1 MTTTV
6 PIPQPQ
12 HAMTITLPSITGH
25 PLTCE
30 AALSDAV
37 LQGARAAMDRLGD
50 PYKWMLIA
58 DPGELNR
65 PVLPLLL
72 ALLDGAQSTA
82 NALAENSWNS
92 FEPLDKDLAADLIK
106 QCQQIIAQIDCATH
120 STAPK
125 EVA

>member
-1 MTTTV
+1 MT
-6 PIPQPQ
+6 
-12 HAMTITLPSITGH
+12 ATLPSITGH

-37 LQGARAAMDRLGD
+37 LQAARAAMDRLGD
-50 PYKWMLIA
+50 PYRWMLIA

-92 FEPLDKDLAADLIK
+92 FEPINKELAAELIA

-120 STAPK
+120 STAP
-125 EVA
+125 